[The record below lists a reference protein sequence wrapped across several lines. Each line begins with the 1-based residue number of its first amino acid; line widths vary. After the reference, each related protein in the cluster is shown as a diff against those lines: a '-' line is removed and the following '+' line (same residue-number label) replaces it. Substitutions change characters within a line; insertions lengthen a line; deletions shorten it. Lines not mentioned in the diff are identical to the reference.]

1 MRTSESRPTPAAA
14 DGRKQAVS
22 IRLNATDL
30 RNVKKLAKRLH
41 VRYSDIIRYAVK
53 TSLAKLGPLLDGD
66 VRGRS
71 LVPVLVET
79 GTDLVRYLDLDAA
92 QLEAIIN
99 EGARGDACV
108 DHADV
113 QLLALS
119 GIQQTYA
126 RLHLSRIGGAPA
138 RSATSESED
147 LPLEQTLRRYL
158 FDKYVYEAQRRDS
171 VAHQNGV
178 HQP

>member
-1 MRTSESRPTPAAA
+1 MRTTESRPTPAAA

-92 QLEAIIN
+92 QLEAIRALLGQQGADIIN
-99 EGARGDACV
+99 G
-108 DHADV
+108 
-113 QLLALS
+113 LAETRAGMQSELANLATVLDEKIDS
-119 GIQQTYA
+119 MNAQQRA
-126 RLHLSRIGGAPA
+126 
-138 RSATSESED
+138 
-147 LPLEQTLRRYL
+147 
-158 FDKYVYEAQRRDS
+158 EAQARFAS
-171 VAHQNGV
+171 VQQIIGKL
-178 HQP
+178 

>member
-119 GIQQTYA
+119 GVQQTYA

-138 RSATSESED
+138 RSASSDSED

-158 FDKYVYEAQRRDS
+158 FDKYVYEAQRRENG
-171 VAHQNGV
+171 VHQNGV

>member
-1 MRTSESRPTPAAA
+1 
-14 DGRKQAVS
+14 
-22 IRLNATDL
+22 
-30 RNVKKLAKRLH
+30 
-41 VRYSDIIRYAVK
+41 
-53 TSLAKLGPLLDGD
+53 
-66 VRGRS
+66 
-71 LVPVLVET
+71 VLVET

-99 EGARGDACV
+99 EGARGEACV

-138 RSATSESED
+138 RSATSDSED

-171 VAHQNGV
+171 AAHPNGV